1 MSRIP
6 FTLIYLVLL
15 FGVAIGSWVGSV
27 YTLDSEEAVV
37 NLLSDAGVRWMVR
50 HCVEN
55 ITAAPIAEVLLVLLM
70 IGAVKQSEL
79 PDCVRLLV
87 RERTL
92 TVLSQRQGYAL
103 RISFIVL
110 GFLLGVLLLGIV
122 PPWGNLLSV
131 TGSVI
136 GGPLSGGWLFVLSLL
151 VCIPSLC
158 YGCLNGVWHTER
170 EVLQAFTSEVSRCSC
185 YFVTLIVAAQI
196 VAAVQYTQLLA
207 CMGWVSATLLP
218 FLLYGMPFLA
228 YFVGDNNVRRELF

>member
-27 YTLDSEEAVV
+27 YTLDSEEAVA

-50 HCVEN
+50 HCVAN
-55 ITAAPIAEVLLVLLM
+55 ITAAPVAEALLVLLM

-79 PDCVRLLV
+79 ADCVRLLV
-87 RERTL
+87 REKTL

-103 RISFIVL
+103 RISSIVLVIVL
-110 GFLLGVLLLGIV
+110 GVVLLGIV

-151 VCIPSLC
+151 VCGPSLC
-158 YGCLNGVWHTER
+158 YGWLNGVWHTER
-170 EVLQAFTSEVSRCSC
+170 EVLQAFTFEVSRCSG
-185 YFVTLIVAAQI
+185 YFVTLIVAAQL

-207 CMGWVSATLLP
+207 CIGWVGTTLLP
-218 FLLYGMPFLA
+218 LLLYGIPLLA
-228 YFVGDNNVRRELF
+228 YFVTRNDVGREMQ